1 MKKFKSKKMIK
12 KSKKRK
18 ILKFI
23 IFILM
28 TYLFSYFTFNYL
40 NNKISYTSN
49 KNFLNLL
56 LNESNFKK
64 ENKLS
69 MYNIIEDA
77 TNISFTN
84 PISILDRGIKNN
96 IIKISTTNEDDYN
109 NYTELEKVSNR
120 VENNDTREIKDPII
134 YLYNSHQLENYTKK
148 DNEENTPNVML
159 TSYRLKDKLEEY
171 NINSLVEEEDIQEIL
186 RINSWSGS
194 SAYKASR
201 ILINNAIE
209 NYDTLKYF
217 IDLHRDSVGYNS
229 TTLITDDKRYAK
241 LYFVIGLEHENYEKN
256 LEFATNLSNM
266 LNKEINGISKGI
278 LAKQGK
284 NVNGIYNQDI
294 NSNTLLIEVG
304 GVDNTIDEVYNTI
317 DVLAKVL
324 NNYIGG

>member
-69 MYNIIEDA
+69 MFNIIEDA

-171 NINSLVEEEDIQEIL
+171 NINSLVEEEDIQEIW

-201 ILINNAIE
+201 ILINNALE

-294 NSNTLLIEVG
+294 NGNTLLIEVG

>member
-1 MKKFKSKKMIK
+1 MKKFKNKKMIK
-12 KSKKRK
+12 KNKKRK

-69 MYNIIEDA
+69 MFNIIEDA

-148 DNEENTPNVML
+148 DDEENTPNVML

-294 NSNTLLIEVG
+294 NGNTLLIEVG

>member
-69 MYNIIEDA
+69 MFNIIEDA

-148 DNEENTPNVML
+148 DDEENTPNVML

-294 NSNTLLIEVG
+294 NGNTLLIEVG

>member
-69 MYNIIEDA
+69 MFNIIEDA

-171 NINSLVEEEDIQEIL
+171 NINSLVEEEDIQEIW

-294 NSNTLLIEVG
+294 NGNTLLIEVG

>member
-109 NYTELEKVSNR
+109 NYT
-120 VENNDTREIKDPII
+120 DYP
-134 YLYNSHQLENYTKK
+134 Y
-148 DNEENTPNVML
+148 
-159 TSYRLKDKLEEY
+159 
-171 NINSLVEEEDIQEIL
+171 
-186 RINSWSGS
+186 
-194 SAYKASR
+194 
-201 ILINNAIE
+201 
-209 NYDTLKYF
+209 
-217 IDLHRDSVGYNS
+217 
-229 TTLITDDKRYAK
+229 
-241 LYFVIGLEHENYEKN
+241 
-256 LEFATNLSNM
+256 
-266 LNKEINGISKGI
+266 
-278 LAKQGK
+278 
-284 NVNGIYNQDI
+284 
-294 NSNTLLIEVG
+294 
-304 GVDNTIDEVYNTI
+304 
-317 DVLAKVL
+317 
-324 NNYIGG
+324 

>member
-69 MYNIIEDA
+69 MFNIIEDA

-148 DNEENTPNVML
+148 DDEENTPNVML

-229 TTLITDDKRYAK
+229 TTLITDDKKYAK

-294 NSNTLLIEVG
+294 NGNTLLIEVG